1 MNALLIP
8 VVLSCA
14 LLIVVAFVVWMV
26 FFSRSGKDAIT
37 NQHSREHRNDR
48 TPA

>member
-8 VVLSCA
+8 ILLICA
-14 LLIVVAFVVWMV
+14 LLIVAAFVVWMV
-26 FFSRSGKDAIT
+26 FFSGSGKDAVT
-37 NQHSREHRNDR
+37 TQHSREHRNDR